1 MTRCNNDGGMAIA
14 ILDDVR
20 HSGGDL
26 PAELRTSRY
35 SDRLVIHVPT
45 ECGYSFVELDLAD
58 LLRWLRSGP
67 LSMANGGI
75 EDARKPISF
84 DLPRD

>member
-1 MTRCNNDGGMAIA
+1 MTKDVADRPVLPIA
-14 ILDDVR
+14 TMHEVR

-67 LSMANGGI
+67 ISLASGGI
-75 EDARKPISF
+75 EDDGKPISF
-84 DLPRD
+84 HLS